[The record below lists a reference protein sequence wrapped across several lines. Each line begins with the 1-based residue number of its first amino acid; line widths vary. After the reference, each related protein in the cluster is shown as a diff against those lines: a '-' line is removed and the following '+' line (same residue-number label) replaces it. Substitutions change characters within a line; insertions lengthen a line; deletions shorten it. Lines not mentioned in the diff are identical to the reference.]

1 MDTLEIFQP
10 IDISKKKKRRER
22 ENTCSGENTKCVVGN
37 HLVKRFLSVSLGS
50 NLRKA
55 RNRNGITQEAV
66 WKTLLSEILDCCEL

>member
-10 IDISKKKKRRER
+10 TEISKKKKKRRER
-22 ENTCSGENTKCVVGN
+22 TPVLERILCGWKSSGKEIFKCVSDPIG
-37 HLVKRFLSVSLGS
+37 H
-50 NLRKA
+50 LRKA